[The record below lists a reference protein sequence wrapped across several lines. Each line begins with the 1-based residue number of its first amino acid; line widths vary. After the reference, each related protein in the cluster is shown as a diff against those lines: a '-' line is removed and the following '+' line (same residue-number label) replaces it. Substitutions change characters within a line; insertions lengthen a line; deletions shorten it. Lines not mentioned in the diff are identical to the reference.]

1 MGQGWLGGSLY
12 LKDSS
17 GGVALCKMGYFVA
30 PSLAAAKKVLVKM
43 FELQKSFLAA
53 IGQPRS
59 LNETNIGRRCFFVEK
74 KISHRSNGKQT

>member
-1 MGQGWLGGSLY
+1 MALYILKIQAGGLHSA
-12 LKDSS
+12 KWDT
-17 GGVALCKMGYFVA
+17 FFA

-53 IGQPRS
+53 IGQPRL

-74 KISHRSNGKQT
+74 NISHCSNGKQK